1 MQAMFDDVV
10 KYVEKE
16 KALTGTFSGS
26 LWDTYLILQKWAIR
40 FIKNNKITS
49 KRGLLQDPGIKLCLN
64 LKSPSPNINIV
75 RHSLHV

>member
-26 LWDTYLILQKWAIR
+26 LWDTYLQILHKWAIR
-40 FIKNNKITS
+40 SRIIGWGMKI
-49 KRGLLQDPGIKLCLN
+49 
-64 LKSPSPNINIV
+64 
-75 RHSLHV
+75 